1 MSLFDC
7 TGVSLHEPQFK
18 IQFHLPFGSTLKLM
32 HGLEET
38 LYLPFVASFY
48 VVLSA

>member
-18 IQFHLPFGSTLKLM
+18 RQLHLPFASTLKLM
-32 HGLEET
+32 HGLEG
-38 LYLPFVASFY
+38 
-48 VVLSA
+48 VVGMPLDRVCRQ

>member
-18 IQFHLPFGSTLKLM
+18 RQLHLPFASTLKLM
-32 HGLEET
+32 HGLEEA
-38 LYLPFVASFY
+38 LYLPFLASFY
-48 VVLSA
+48 VVLGA